1 MRRTST
7 SVMIIFPKVLF
18 RKLLDHGYVQV
29 SSQQL
34 RGTLKD
40 TLWLKVLWTW
50 IKIRANSFIKTLVNN
65 MKRKSTKVPW
75 TSLTRKNATPHFK
88 EHCTK
93 IDISLVVIRFFFSQT
108 NLVFKSNPLFIDIL
122 DSLCHSL
129 FTFLPLFCKFSP
141 PRRLYAFF
149 IKTSKVLIRFNVLF
163 VRFSSWKCGYVLFS
177 MKNSYLWNRTAVNGK
192 NNSWH

>member
-7 SVMIIFPKVLF
+7 SVMIIFPKVPF

-65 MKRKSTKVPW
+65 MKRKPTKVPW
-75 TSLTRKNATPHFK
+75 TLSLTKKNVTPHFK

-129 FTFLPLFCKFSP
+129 FTFLPLFCKFWS
-141 PRRLYAFF
+141 
-149 IKTSKVLIRFNVLF
+149 LF
-163 VRFSSWKCGYVLFS
+163 DASTPFL
-177 MKNSYLWNRTAVNGK
+177 
-192 NNSWH
+192 

>member
-50 IKIRANSFIKTLVNN
+50 IKIRANSFIKTLVSN
-65 MKRKSTKVPW
+65 MKRKPTKVPW
-75 TSLTRKNATPHFK
+75 TLSLTKKNATPHFK

-122 DSLCHSL
+122 DSLCHS
-129 FTFLPLFCKFSP
+129 FTFLPLFCKFWS
-141 PRRLYAFF
+141 
-149 IKTSKVLIRFNVLF
+149 LF
-163 VRFSSWKCGYVLFS
+163 DASTPFL
-177 MKNSYLWNRTAVNGK
+177 
-192 NNSWH
+192 